1 MTSSK
6 VLELEYRKVYDM
18 AHGLSTGLCLPKHYT
33 KNLGIKGGD
42 FVKISQEG
50 RRIVIEKAEDK

>member
-18 AHGLSTGLCLPKHYT
+18 AHGLSTGICLPKHYT
-33 KNLGIKGGD
+33 RNLGIKSGD
-42 FVKISQEG
+42 FVKISQVDQ
-50 RRIVIEKAEDK
+50 RIVIEKAQQT